1 MRLERPPRHSW
12 LKRIHSGHVLGTA
25 ALLTP
30 ALGVF
35 GPKLIATLAILTV
48 AALLGLSV
56 HDRNQWTLDKSLL
69 AILGSL
75 GAWITVTFWWSIDS
89 GETFAKW
96 GLTAIAGLTVVYLL
110 SDSATLRGPFH
121 QSLQNLVLA
130 GIAIGFA
137 SILFE
142 VATENALS
150 RNLLSKD
157 EANIELIN
165 RSTSVLLVFIWLAV
179 TILWQRAPSVALGIV
194 ALGFAIGYILPSASA
209 LLGYVAGSFAFLCAI
224 WTPRVT
230 SAVVAAIFSL
240 GILTA
245 PILPTIVP
253 PPPLKPDYWLQS
265 PEQANPSLIHRLDI
279 WQFTIKRIAE
289 RPLQGWGFKASGA
302 IPGGGEHYF
311 LRDSQQRVIGQ
322 GNRLPLHPHNG
333 ALQVWLELGLPGA
346 IGFAALFALAAYR
359 TGRGSCRVHSAMA
372 LAVIATIGTS
382 WLLSYGIWQG
392 WWMGVI
398 VIAAFLVTTTR
409 DLCRTAY
416 RTSPKAA

>member
-142 VATENALS
+142 VAAENALS

-253 PPPLKPDYWLQS
+253 PLSNRTTGSNRPSRRIRHSSTGSTFGNSRSNASRSVLFRVGVSKHRARF
-265 PEQANPSLIHRLDI
+265 PEAANTT
-279 WQFTIKRIAE
+279 FY
-289 RPLQGWGFKASGA
+289 A
-302 IPGGGEHYF
+302 IP
-311 LRDSQQRVIGQ
+311 S
-322 GNRLPLHPHNG
+322 N
-333 ALQVWLELGLPGA
+333 ALSGRA
-346 IGFAALFALAAYR
+346 IGCRCILTMAPCRYGLSWGCLARLALLP
-359 TGRGSCRVHSAMA
+359 
-372 LAVIATIGTS
+372 
-382 WLLSYGIWQG
+382 
-392 WWMGVI
+392 
-398 VIAAFLVTTTR
+398 FL
-409 DLCRTAY
+409 
-416 RTSPKAA
+416 P